1 MVFFSKLTFVRSLAL
16 LVLPSLTLASEPPTF
31 EDVLSLRSVGGVQ
44 IAPDGKAVLYSVR
57 STDWKNNRYDN
68 ELWVSVEG
76 GPGYQLTRTR
86 SGSSSS
92 GLWSPDGQ
100 WVAFLADRG
109 DKRQIYLIRAR
120 GGEAQAATS
129 VKSQISEFQWS
140 PDGKYIYFTAKEE
153 PEDKE
158 DREKRYGAFAIED
171 QEHQPTQL
179 WRVAIQPDPWP
190 APNEQRCV
198 EDEPDEDAADEAES
212 QQDEDTE
219 DPCGSLAKPEQLTEG
234 ELSVANFDVSPDG
247 GEVVIETRSNDDI
260 MSYISADLSILDVDS
275 GALRDLV
282 SAPGYDGSPQW
293 SPDGRWIAFQS
304 DSGNTTS
311 DFYVNGHLK
320 KVRAEGGEPVRL
332 AAAHD
337 EQISSPTWTERGI
350 FFTAWNKTIRP
361 LYRLNPDTDQLSKV
375 PNLPEQVLSFDLT
388 PDGSKLAFRG
398 RNGDELAEIYQ
409 TTARRPQPARLTS
422 MTEQLAQWT
431 LGTSEVVR
439 WRSSDGVEI
448 EGVLHKPPEFDPAKK
463 YPLLVAI
470 HGGPTGISVPSP
482 VATYVYPFT
491 QWKAK
496 GALILQPNYRG
507 SAGYGEQFR
516 SLNVRNLGVG
526 DMWDVMSGVDYL
538 IEQGFVDESRMG
550 AMGWS
555 QGGYIS
561 AFLATNT
568 DRFKAIS
575 VGAGISNWMTYYVNT
590 DIHPFTRQYLKGTP
604 WSDPDIYARTSPMT
618 HITEAKTPT
627 LIQHGEFDRRVPT
640 PNAYELYQGLQ
651 DVGVDTRLIIYKDF
665 GHGITKPKE
674 RLAAVWHNWQWFAKY
689 VWGEEIELPAAKPDE
704 TSDDAAEG
712 Q

>member
-1 MVFFSKLTFVRSLAL
+1 MVFFSKLIFVRILAL
-16 LVLPSLTLASEPPTF
+16 LVLPPLALASEIPSF

-44 IAPDGKAVLYSVR
+44 ISPDGESVLYSVR

-68 ELWVSVEG
+68 ELWVAVEG
-76 GPGYQLTRTR
+76 RPGYQLTRTK
-86 SGSSSS
+86 SGSSSA
-92 GLWSPDGQ
+92 GMWSPDSQ

-140 PDGKYIYFTAKEE
+140 ADGKYIYFTAKEE

-179 WRVAIQPDPWP
+179 WRVAIHPDPWP
-190 APNEQRCV
+190 APHEQRCV
-198 EDEPDEDAADEAES
+198 EEDQEDEDAESDQDQDAEDE
-212 QQDEDTE
+212 
-219 DPCGSLAKPEQLTEG
+219 CGSLTKPEQLTEG

-247 GEVVIETRSNDDI
+247 SEVVIETRSNDDI
-260 MSYISADLSILDVDS
+260 MSYVSADLSILDVGS
-275 GALRDLV
+275 GEQRELV
-282 SAPGYDGSPQW
+282 SGPGYDGSPQW

-350 FFTAWNKTIRP
+350 FFTAWNRTVRP
-361 LYRLNPDTDQLSKV
+361 LYRLNPDTDQLSQV
-375 PNLPEQVLSFDLT
+375 QNLPEQVLSFDLT

-398 RNGDELAEIYQ
+398 RNGDELAEVYASS
-409 TTARRPQPARLTS
+409 ARRPQPARLTN
-422 MTEQLAQWT
+422 MTEQLAPWT
-431 LGTSEVVR
+431 LGTAEVIR
-439 WRSSDGVEI
+439 WRSADGAEI
-448 EGVLHKPPEFDPAKK
+448 EGVLHKPPEFDPDTK

-482 VATYVYPFT
+482 VATYVYPFA

-575 VGAGISNWMTYYVNT
+575 AGAGISNWMTYYVNT
-590 DIHPFTRQYLKGTP
+590 DIHPFTRQYLKATP
-604 WSDPDIYARTSPMT
+604 WSDPDIYAKTSPMT
-618 HITEAKTPT
+618 NITQAKTPT

-651 DVGVDTRLIIYKDF
+651 DMGVDTRLIIYKDF

-674 RLAAVWHNWQWFAKY
+674 RLAAVWHNWQWFAEY
-689 VWGEEIELPAAKPDE
+689 IWGEEVMLPRSAAADE
-704 TSDDAAEG
+704 DSDQEEDS
-712 Q
+712 